1 MGREWAGL
9 AEWQQKQDPPLGSQI
24 RFGASPTTT
33 AKSELS
39 IQSAR
44 PPAFKLTLKTQE
56 GLPLSRHFYT
66 DSAGGGGGA
75 KGKGRA
81 HQVAPLD
88 ILPHTHRDTPGI
100 SETAP

>member
-66 DSAGGGGGA
+66 DSAGRGA
-75 KGKGRA
+75 QKGKDGPIKLLRSIFS
-81 HQVAPLD
+81 LT
-88 ILPHTHRDTPGI
+88 HTQHTQRHTRHI
-100 SETAP
+100 

>member
-66 DSAGGGGGA
+66 DSAGGGGRRRERPGPSSCSA
-75 KGKGRA
+75 RYS
-81 HQVAPLD
+81 PS
-88 ILPHTHRDTPGI
+88 HTQHTQRHTRHI
-100 SETAP
+100 